1 MKKTTVCCVA
11 SALAVSMVSSPLMN
25 VMADTTNKPVQIT
38 QEQTPIEIKT
48 PEEFLNTYLK
58 VKVESSTKDTAE
70 DVYVLITEATKDNY
84 ELLLNGNKVYETL
97 SEDLQKQIQ
106 NAYQDEYDKI
116 VKIDSTQKQEGKTDA
131 YSNLI
136 EKAQEV
142 EKAVQEEQPKEN
154 DKKDSNV
161 ETKKDSQTNAE
172 EKSRQEDTTVS
183 KETDL
188 DQVDQSF
195 GQPSQEE
202 SKQESS
208 QPEEKNSVA
217 AQNLLTPQAT
227 TSQSENV
234 TIQTQNEQ
242 TKTVLPQ
249 VQVESNEAKIQ
260 ENENVS
266 VESTKKNVQTQATV
280 SNEQALSSAAT
291 QFIQTYLTSSSGNV
305 FITANSLNYQKIIS
319 GTNAWVQLSKAD
331 RDAVNA
337 QLKSKGGLSYQKLL
351 QEAQKITFST
361 GKYVR
366 VNTATHTNTNAYAWL
381 CMASLGLFTCLLKRL
396 RKQD

>member
-25 VMADTTNKPVQIT
+25 VMADTTSNPVQIT

-58 VKVESSTKDTAE
+58 VKVENSTKDTTE

-84 ELLLNGNKVYETL
+84 EQLLNGNKVYETL
-97 SEDLQKQIQ
+97 SEELQNEIQ
-106 NAYQDEYDKI
+106 KMYQDEYDKI
-116 VKIDSTQKQEGKTDA
+116 VKLDSTHKKEEQENKNA
-131 YSNLI
+131 YSDLMD
-136 EKAQEV
+136 KAQEV
-142 EKAVQEEQPKEN
+142 EKAIQEEQSKEN
-154 DKKDSNV
+154 DKKVSND
-161 ETKKDSQTNAE
+161 EIEKDSQTNID
-172 EKSRQEDTTVS
+172 EKSQKEDTTVS

-202 SKQESS
+202 LKQEVS
-208 QPEEKNSVA
+208 QHLENSSVA
-217 AQNLLTPQAT
+217 TQNLLTPQANV
-227 TSQSENV
+227 SQSENV
-234 TIQTQNEQ
+234 ATQTQNDQVKE
-242 TKTVLPQ
+242 VLPQ
-249 VQVESNEAKIQ
+249 IPVEEKI
-260 ENENVS
+260 EKNENVS
-266 VESTKKNVQTQATV
+266 VKSTEENVETQTTV
-280 SNEQALSSAAT
+280 SNEQVLSSAAA

-305 FITANSLNYQKIIS
+305 FVSANALNYQKIIS
-319 GTNAWVQLSKAD
+319 ATNAWVQLSKTD

-337 QLKSKGGLSYQKLL
+337 ELKSKGGLSYQKLL

-361 GKYVR
+361 GKYVS
-366 VNTATHTNTNAYAWL
+366 VNTATHTNTNVYAWL
-381 CMASLGLFTCLLKRL
+381 CMASLGLFTYLMNRL